1 MKYQLLTFAWLGKI
15 MRALNSWNY
24 YAKLPLPHVIFNRL
38 SWKYESLNTLLSSQ
52 WKLLFRTVTWCTA
65 FTVTVTWCK
74 LQGAVS
80 DRDKKK
86 RKKKENSGRG
96 ILPRILNYKDIKRA
110 SHWDLK
116 VGYSIKQDFLL
127 TTVLLCIR
135 SITTTW
141 CFHAALFHF
150 ENYLLVFGAAQVK
163 VVFHSGACRFNQTS
177 GNSSVR
183 IFLLSAPQR
192 RFVMRTEHVLFIF
205 NCIFFVWFFIKTW
218 VSGAHS

>member
-1 MKYQLLTFAWLGKI
+1 

-38 SWKYESLNTLLSSQ
+38 NCKYESLNTLMSSQ
-52 WKLLFRTVTWCTA
+52 WKLLFRTVTWCTT

-86 RKKKENSGRG
+86 KKNSRRERG

-116 VGYSIKQDFLL
+116 VGYSIKQ
-127 TTVLLCIR
+127 
-135 SITTTW
+135 
-141 CFHAALFHF
+141 
-150 ENYLLVFGAAQVK
+150 
-163 VVFHSGACRFNQTS
+163 
-177 GNSSVR
+177 R
-183 IFLLSAPQR
+183 IFIIALYTLNNNDMMFSRRSLS
-192 RFVMRTEHVLFIF
+192 FWELFIGSW
-205 NCIFFVWFFIKTW
+205 CGASQSG
-218 VSGAHS
+218 VSQRGLSF